1 MPPKKENYQYWLY
14 DNKYENIDQFLD
26 FVSSLVRKSNV
37 RINMLL
43 VTTYN
48 DIEKE
53 LTEYIPPKFDVN
65 IRNQNGILTLTV
77 TKEFDDNRKVKV
89 KIRIIRYHET
99 PFYIILSDSKAS
111 DFKVVISKLMNKHFP
126 TISRVFIT
134 SDQMRYIFEQLEE
147 STKLG
152 IQIDSSIVKRRLPRK
167 LKGKESR
174 IIYTNSSFPDIFD
187 EAESMDGWVQSMK
200 FTAFKVHESSEGVIE
215 EEPRFFGVISRDCFI
230 SCRKNFLPF
239 LEVVIPYSV
248 KFALSR
254 LTYLDSKSQTANNIL
269 PDPVV
274 IKFKGDYFS
283 DLSKNKAF
291 IDAMKSLE
299 SSSISTYHSN
309 PYIHLSLLDY
319 LDGSS
324 YDIWVLSTNRMVIV
338 PQIRASNASMERLVK
353 HVFERVQEGETE
365 DYEQIANIQ

>member
-174 IIYTNSSFPDIFD
+174 IIYTNSSFPDIF
-187 EAESMDGWVQSMK
+187 
-200 FTAFKVHESSEGVIE
+200 
-215 EEPRFFGVISRDCFI
+215 
-230 SCRKNFLPF
+230 
-239 LEVVIPYSV
+239 Y
-248 KFALSR
+248 
-254 LTYLDSKSQTANNIL
+254 
-269 PDPVV
+269 
-274 IKFKGDYFS
+274 
-283 DLSKNKAF
+283 
-291 IDAMKSLE
+291 
-299 SSSISTYHSN
+299 
-309 PYIHLSLLDY
+309 
-319 LDGSS
+319 
-324 YDIWVLSTNRMVIV
+324 
-338 PQIRASNASMERLVK
+338 
-353 HVFERVQEGETE
+353 
-365 DYEQIANIQ
+365 